1 MSRWR
6 KIDRWPRFYT
16 YTRRRTR
23 ETWLGSKP
31 LFWIQQG
38 WAHQKRLLHLADIF
52 LRHYGCG
59 YGFAPSTHVFDTLFA
74 CFVFGHIQRWP
85 RCFFCGQNAGRT
97 GICVSCVFVLREQ
110 LSAIIRLNHWRM
122 GKNDGK
128 TPVKVKGIGGQHF
141 KNYNNQLT
149 EQLLGF
155 ASSIRLEH
163 RTPVLRFLATFTHD
177 IYGDGNVKHWFTL
190 NHSMSPNYSNSV
202 ENCFTLR
209 MISV

>member
-1 MSRWR
+1 M
-6 KIDRWPRFYT
+6 
-16 YTRRRTR
+16 
-23 ETWLGSKP
+23 G
-31 LFWIQQG
+31 
-38 WAHQKRLLHLADIF
+38 LLHLRPC
-52 LRHYGCG
+52 LL
-59 YGFAPSTHVFDTLFA
+59 PLFA

-97 GICVSCVFVLREQ
+97 RISVSCVFVLREQ
-110 LSAIIRLNHWRM
+110 LSAKRCQPLKWWPVLSRYSAWIIWRM

-163 RTPVLRFLATFTHD
+163 RTPVLGFLATFTHD
-177 IYGDGNVKHWFTL
+177 IYGDGNVKNWFTL
-190 NHSMSPNYSNSV
+190 NHSMSPNYSNPV